1 MACLQKKLI
10 RPWLLRI
17 LELSL
22 VENVI
27 APTSDVHEGSF
38 GLQPMK
44 EEKIYMESTR
54 QVWITLAEIIGE
66 LFGTTLEGRPGGM
79 CSGPRETSHNKLFKV
94 HIVILRIFD
103 SKCDCWSYCNWLPS
117 L

>member
-1 MACLQKKLI
+1 MSSMACLQKKLI

-44 EEKIYMESTR
+44 EEENLHGIHTASMDN
-54 QVWITLAEIIGE
+54 IGRDYR
-66 LFGTTLEGRPGGM
+66 GTFRDY
-79 CSGPRETSHNKLFKV
+79 S
-94 HIVILRIFD
+94 
-103 SKCDCWSYCNWLPS
+103 
-117 L
+117 